1 MPPSL
6 MTAPAS
12 TNDTVTAPP
21 VKREKSEFVDFIQF
35 LVKLVI
41 VVVLIRSFFIA
52 TFSIPSESM
61 MPRLLVGDYLFVQ
74 KWPYGYSRHSLPF
87 SPPIAGGRF
96 LGTLPERGDVVV
108 FKAPPSAKVDYI
120 KRVIGLPGDTV
131 QMRKGIL
138 YLNGQSIP
146 KVRVDDLVLPLSP
159 NSPCFGPD
167 YAEAASDGSTRCR
180 YPRYRETLPNGK
192 SYEILD
198 IGNTEADNTRVF
210 TVPAGHLFMMG
221 DDRDKSADSRFPA
234 VDGGGIGFVPL
245 ENLVGKAWVGVF
257 STDGSAQAL
266 KPWTWFSAARPE
278 RIGMGF

>member
-1 MPPSL
+1 MN
-6 MTAPAS
+6 AS
-12 TNDTVTAPP
+12 DTVSATPAKP
-21 VKREKSEFVDFIQF
+21 KKSETMDFIQF

-41 VVVLIRSFFIA
+41 VVVIIRSFFVA

-74 KWPYGYSRHSLPF
+74 KWPYGYSRYSFPF
-87 SPPIAGGRF
+87 SPPIGESRV
-96 LGTLPERGDVVV
+96 LSRLPQRGDVVV
-108 FKAPPSAKVDYI
+108 FKAPPSAKTDYI

-131 QMRKGIL
+131 QMRDGIL
-138 YLNGQSIP
+138 VINGRPIP
-146 KVRVDDLVLPLSP
+146 KTRVDDLVLALSP
-159 NSPCFGPD
+159 NSPCFAPEF
-167 YAEAASDGSTRCR
+167 AEAASDGTTRCR

-198 IGNTEADNTRVF
+198 IGDTEADHTRVF

-234 VDGGGIGFVPL
+234 VDGGGIGFVPVQ
-245 ENLVGKAWVGVF
+245 NLVGKAWVGVF
-257 STDGSAQAL
+257 STDGSAKLLQ
-266 KPWTWFSAARPE
+266 PWTWFTAARPN